1 MKTVTYF
8 CVKDVEWVMF
18 GYFAN
23 MVNLGGITEFFG
35 FVPYSGAGLFLFAG
49 GVSVECE
56 AL

>member
-18 GYFAN
+18 GCFAN

-56 AL
+56 AF